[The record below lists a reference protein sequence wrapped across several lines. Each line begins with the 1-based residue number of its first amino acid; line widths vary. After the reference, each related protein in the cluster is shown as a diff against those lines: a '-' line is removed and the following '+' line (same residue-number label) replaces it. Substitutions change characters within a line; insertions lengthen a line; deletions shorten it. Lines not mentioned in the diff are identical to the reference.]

1 MIYEYIPK
9 GVCARRFVL
18 SISDNGVIEDIAI
31 EGGCD
36 GNLKGISALIRGQKA
51 DDVAKLLA
59 GIRCGGRQT
68 SCPDQIAKALT
79 MARK

>member
-1 MIYEYIPK
+1 MMYEYLPK
-9 GVCARRFVL
+9 GVCSRRFSL
-18 SISDNGVIEDIAI
+18 SVSDDGVIDDIVI

-51 DDVAKLLA
+51 GDVAEILS

-68 SCPDQIAKALT
+68 SCPDQIALALKAIT
-79 MARK
+79 K